1 MQKYTSAAGCSVL
14 ADDSLKYCTERH
26 TSQQGNGNHLFLD
39 HNPLKSCYDQGE
51 HRNPWAVY
59 EDEFDEL
66 RILEQNS
73 SSKEQ
78 EDVGG
83 GGGDLTEVD
92 FGGNLS

>member
-1 MQKYTSAAGCSVL
+1 LKFDGAAFKNLEGLNVGIPDFL
-14 ADDSLKYCTERH
+14 PLKYCRERH
-26 TSQQGNGNHLFLD
+26 ASEQDNGNHLILG

-51 HRNPWAVY
+51 HLNPWAVY

-78 EDVGG
+78 EDIGG
-83 GGGDLTEVD
+83 GGVI
-92 FGGNLS
+92 

>member
-1 MQKYTSAAGCSVL
+1 MV
-14 ADDSLKYCTERH
+14 
-26 TSQQGNGNHLFLD
+26 D

-51 HRNPWAVY
+51 HLNPWAVY

-66 RILEQNS
+66 SNS

-83 GGGDLTEVD
+83 RVI
-92 FGGNLS
+92 